1 MAISLQEIQQFYID
15 NLENRIFRYKLRGGQ
30 VIDLAFHKENLCHLL
45 GIQHIFPK
53 NKEFVGIRGYKKIQ
67 DGTLTIATMRK
78 YNATQYR
85 QMRNRIEKFMEVAHL
100 LVSGSIYK
108 FYFMRQKES
117 NIRADFIIYW
127 HNEEHGLYSNLFL
140 AKECSLILAD
150 KDDRAYIA
158 ISYTVM
164 KEKDDHDKYIRDKE
178 YKEVEAFQIITRNKM
193 SPSSVTEGVSY
204 HNRR

>member
-127 HNEEHGLYSNLFL
+127 HNEEHGLYSKLFL

-158 ISYTVM
+158 ISYTFM

-178 YKEVEAFQIITRNKM
+178 YKEVEAFQIITSTRC
-193 SPSSVTEGVSY
+193 PPLP
-204 HNRR
+204 

>member
-117 NIRADFIIYW
+117 NIRADFIDGYRIDRDA
-127 HNEEHGLYSNLFL
+127 EEQLEML
-140 AKECSLILAD
+140 
-150 KDDRAYIA
+150 
-158 ISYTVM
+158 VM

-178 YKEVEAFQIITRNKM
+178 YKEVEAFQIITSTRC
-193 SPSSVTEGVSY
+193 PPLP
-204 HNRR
+204 